1 MILIRTRKGEE
12 LKAPR
17 YASAATI
24 HNNRLPYSRQ
34 YLYLFIIILGDLIA
48 YRGGII
54 NLKIGPIQLTIKGS
68 VGIYGQKLRGY
79 VSLFVSLI
87 SHPYNDSLAPY
98 LGTAI
103 LMILYF
109 LYLLDKNKS
118 IS

>member
-1 MILIRTRKGEE
+1 MHI
-12 LKAPR
+12 
-17 YASAATI
+17 
-24 HNNRLPYSRQ
+24 
-34 YLYLFIIILGDLIA
+34 
-48 YRGGII
+48 
-54 NLKIGPIQLTIKGS
+54 

-87 SHPYNDSLAPY
+87 SYPYDDSSAPY

-103 LMILYF
+103 LTILCF